1 MGSELKGEGK
11 CLNGQE
17 ERGWKMGGGE
27 EGKEREVKR
36 EGNNRW
42 ENDHCS
48 ELRMH
53 SSFPRKARKTGDRD
67 PGISDI

>member
-1 MGSELKGEGK
+1 MGRRREDGRWAGE
-11 CLNGQE
+11 
-17 ERGWKMGGGE
+17 E

-53 SSFPRKARKTGDRD
+53 SSLSKKARKTGDRD
-67 PGISDI
+67 PGISDIWYRNAVPANTLK